1 MKKWIIVLTLF
12 LSSYF
17 VFSQEVK
24 PLYQLPNNPSV
35 NSSEEIETD
44 VFLVGSD
51 DGLFKVTNRN
61 SAFPLWTEGRVDQI
75 LQINVSLDSFETEI
89 SEKNVKQ
96 TAWIMRTSKG
106 IIFTRD
112 LINFEERNTGLP
124 FLTIKKYEN
133 NTTYLEKQIQE
144 LEDLCVNPLNH
155 KEMVTA
161 TKDSVF
167 ISKDSGC
174 TWNNLGSMS
183 KTTPGVKTVAV
194 ATIQG
199 ETVVFMSHPIFGTII
214 I

>member
-75 LQINVSLDSFETEI
+75 LQINVPLDSSETEI

-133 NTTYLEKQIQE
+133 NTT
-144 LEDLCVNPLNH
+144 
-155 KEMVTA
+155 
-161 TKDSVF
+161 
-167 ISKDSGC
+167 
-174 TWNNLGSMS
+174 
-183 KTTPGVKTVAV
+183 
-194 ATIQG
+194 
-199 ETVVFMSHPIFGTII
+199 
-214 I
+214 